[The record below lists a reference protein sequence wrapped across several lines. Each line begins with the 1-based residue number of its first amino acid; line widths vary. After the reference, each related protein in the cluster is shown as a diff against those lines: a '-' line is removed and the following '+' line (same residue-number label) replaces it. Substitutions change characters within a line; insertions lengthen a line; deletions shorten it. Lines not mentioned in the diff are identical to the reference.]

1 MFESRHVGS
10 SVLIRTVLK
19 MVIYPC
25 LLNLVPLVIYET
37 YLSAG
42 IHLKLKLKS
51 QNIVKPV
58 VGVQTLILYR
68 NTNALR
74 QTCTNTV
81 HFAFIYASFHVIP
94 VHACDLQMRA
104 KAQSQMQEIENDS
117 TCNILAFAFAVRC
130 FLVIDTV
137 CACVAPVKQPSETPS
152 QQHSKQYREKY
163 TSLL

>member
-25 LLNLVPLVIYET
+25 LLNLVTVVIYET

-68 NTNALR
+68 NTNAPR
-74 QTCTNTV
+74 
-81 HFAFIYASFHVIP
+81 
-94 VHACDLQMRA
+94 
-104 KAQSQMQEIENDS
+104 
-117 TCNILAFAFAVRC
+117 
-130 FLVIDTV
+130 
-137 CACVAPVKQPSETPS
+137 
-152 QQHSKQYREKY
+152 
-163 TSLL
+163 

>member
-25 LLNLVPLVIYET
+25 LLNLVPVVTYET

-58 VGVQTLILYR
+58 VGVQTLIL
-68 NTNALR
+68 
-74 QTCTNTV
+74 
-81 HFAFIYASFHVIP
+81 
-94 VHACDLQMRA
+94 
-104 KAQSQMQEIENDS
+104 
-117 TCNILAFAFAVRC
+117 
-130 FLVIDTV
+130 
-137 CACVAPVKQPSETPS
+137 SETQMHRDRHVPTLFTL
-152 QQHSKQYREKY
+152 YM
-163 TSLL
+163 LLFM